1 MNALD
6 QPAAHISSR
15 RIIAHSYPA
24 HHRVSPAEPASAE
37 DKRPHS
43 SFSLTKRRSVS
54 SMKGLMPLALSPA
67 CSHSSTPLSGGE
79 MMENHVDGYFP
90 ELLAKDLE
98 RSTIIIASQTLP
110 PDNPETR
117 TPEAKG
123 AASSHG
129 WPSRHPQTPQHQP
142 ASRPVRQLGSIQER
156 RSVVSFVDYGAHTDY
171 STTDDDSFYANE
183 GYISTVCPSSIARHE
198 LMTSTAATSLA
209 SNISVPS
216 LNKTLSYDSKLEHS
230 WIDPDSDEDEPD
242 QMVENHIGSLSPRP
256 PTPPVSELGYDHA
269 ADIQDIP
276 LAKKQS
282 HRKSYSVGVSPYPPI
297 RRRSS
302 RLSESASD
310 RPRMAP
316 NCHTRYALSTK
327 TSASSPTSP
336 SFSPTDISFRDRP
349 RAMSLQDN
357 EKVARRS
364 STRSRKSARPSDE
377 SKPSTQPPY
386 IHDDSDSDEV
396 SIAPRKTPQ
405 NPVFIRPSPPPSPLP
420 TVQSWLHGNARP
432 YAAQCQSDD
441 LAKAIPLPPNIV
453 ETLRVSIACFPE
465 TMLLTSSLT
474 IETIRTYSRKV
485 RQPSIELVNNLVP
498 DPPVENPR
506 KSLWKRVVTYKRGSS
521 TSPRDRTRSPS
532 PTEQSLRSP
541 SSNSLPS
548 PSPKTWLP
556 LKSVFG
562 CCSDYICE
570 ALWAHIV
577 AYNYISALIPRAPP
591 QAKSS
596 RHRSSTSND
605 SQKDEIP
612 KKAASILGLAASQG
626 GSIPTFERPA
636 LNKLRT
642 SSSWTLNKEGMV
654 AEQSSRAA
662 SNENT
667 TREIQTGLMRCI
679 VRLIATAQLMS
690 EDDKADE
697 KIVEM
702 ETRGVD
708 MLFTRSL
715 CEIVRMSEDFHNNHA
730 GSC

>member
-1 MNALD
+1 M
-6 QPAAHISSR
+6 I
-15 RIIAHSYPA
+15 
-24 HHRVSPAEPASAE
+24 
-37 DKRPHS
+37 
-43 SFSLTKRRSVS
+43 
-54 SMKGLMPLALSPA
+54 
-67 CSHSSTPLSGGE
+67 
-79 MMENHVDGYFP
+79 ENHVDGYFP

-98 RSTIIIASQTLP
+98 RSAIIIASQNLP
-110 PDNPETR
+110 LGNPETR
-117 TPEAKG
+117 ASEVKG
-123 AASSHG
+123 ATSSHG
-129 WPSRHPQTPQHQP
+129 WPSRHPQTPQHQS

-256 PTPPVSELGYDHA
+256 PTPPVSELG
-269 ADIQDIP
+269 
-276 LAKKQS
+276 
-282 HRKSYSVGVSPYPPI
+282 
-297 RRRSS
+297 
-302 RLSESASD
+302 
-310 RPRMAP
+310 
-316 NCHTRYALSTK
+316 TK

-336 SFSPTDISFRDRP
+336 SFSPTDTSFRDRP

-357 EKVARRS
+357 EKVARGS
-364 STRSRKSARPSDE
+364 STRSRRSARPSDD
-377 SKPSTQPPY
+377 SNPSIQPPY

-396 SIAPRKTPQ
+396 SIAPRKTSQ

-420 TVQSWLHGNARP
+420 TVQSWLHGNALS
-432 YAAQCQSDD
+432 YAAQCQGED

-474 IETIRTYSRKV
+474 IETIRVYSRKV
-485 RQPSIELVNNLVP
+485 RQPSIELVNNLAP

-506 KSLWKRVVTYKRGSS
+506 KSLWKRVVTYKRGAS

-532 PTEQSLRSP
+532 PTEQSLKSP
-541 SSNSLPS
+541 SSSSLPP

-577 AYNYISALIPRAPP
+577 AYNYISALIPRAPH
-591 QAKSS
+591 QAKSN

-626 GSIPTFERPA
+626 GSIPSIERPT

-690 EDDKADE
+690 EDNKADE

-715 CEIVRMSEDFHNNHA
+715 CEIVRMSEEFHNNHV

>member
-1 MNALD
+1 M
-6 QPAAHISSR
+6 I
-15 RIIAHSYPA
+15 
-24 HHRVSPAEPASAE
+24 
-37 DKRPHS
+37 
-43 SFSLTKRRSVS
+43 
-54 SMKGLMPLALSPA
+54 
-67 CSHSSTPLSGGE
+67 
-79 MMENHVDGYFP
+79 ENHVDGYFP

-98 RSTIIIASQTLP
+98 RSAVIIATQNLP
-110 PDNPETR
+110 LGNAETM
-117 TPEAKG
+117 TSEAKG
-123 AASSHG
+123 ATSSHG
-129 WPSRHPQTPQHQP
+129 WPSRHPQTPQHQL
-142 ASRPVRQLGSIQER
+142 ASRTGRQLGSIQER
-156 RSVVSFVDYGAHTDY
+156 RSVVSFVDHSAHTDY

-183 GYISTVCPSSIARHE
+183 GCISTVCPSSIARHE

-230 WIDPDSDEDEPD
+230 WIDADSDEDEPE

-256 PTPPVSELGYDHA
+256 PTPPVSELG
-269 ADIQDIP
+269 
-276 LAKKQS
+276 
-282 HRKSYSVGVSPYPPI
+282 
-297 RRRSS
+297 
-302 RLSESASD
+302 
-310 RPRMAP
+310 
-316 NCHTRYALSTK
+316 
-327 TSASSPTSP
+327 
-336 SFSPTDISFRDRP
+336 
-349 RAMSLQDN
+349 AMSLQNN
-357 EKVARRS
+357 EKVARQS
-364 STRSRKSARPSDE
+364 STRSRKSARPFND
-377 SKPSTQPPY
+377 SKPSTHPPY
-386 IHDDSDSDEV
+386 IHDDSDSDSDEV
-396 SIAPRKTPQ
+396 SIAPRKTSQ

-420 TVQSWLHGNARP
+420 TVQSWLHGNALP
-432 YAAQCQSDD
+432 YAAQCQGDD
-441 LAKAIPLPPNIV
+441 LAKAVPLPPNII

-474 IETIRTYSRKV
+474 IETIRIYSRKV
-485 RQPSIELVNNLVP
+485 RQPSIELVNNLIP

-506 KSLWKRVVTYKRGSS
+506 KSLWRRVVTYKRGSS

-532 PTEQSLRSP
+532 PTEQSLKSP
-541 SSNSLPS
+541 SSSSLPP

-591 QAKSS
+591 QAN

-626 GSIPTFERPA
+626 GSIPSIERPA

-715 CEIVRMSEDFHNNHA
+715 CEIVRMSEDFHNHA
-730 GSC
+730 GNC

>member
-1 MNALD
+1 
-6 QPAAHISSR
+6 
-15 RIIAHSYPA
+15 
-24 HHRVSPAEPASAE
+24 
-37 DKRPHS
+37 
-43 SFSLTKRRSVS
+43 
-54 SMKGLMPLALSPA
+54 
-67 CSHSSTPLSGGE
+67 

-117 TPEAKG
+117 TPEAK
-123 AASSHG
+123 
-129 WPSRHPQTPQHQP
+129 
-142 ASRPVRQLGSIQER
+142 ER

-256 PTPPVSELGYDHA
+256 PTPPVSELG
-269 ADIQDIP
+269 
-276 LAKKQS
+276 
-282 HRKSYSVGVSPYPPI
+282 
-297 RRRSS
+297 
-302 RLSESASD
+302 
-310 RPRMAP
+310 
-316 NCHTRYALSTK
+316 
-327 TSASSPTSP
+327 
-336 SFSPTDISFRDRP
+336 
-349 RAMSLQDN
+349 AMSLQDN

-364 STRSRKSARPSDE
+364 STRSRKSPRPSDE

-396 SIAPRKTPQ
+396 YIAPRKTPQ

-420 TVQSWLHGNARP
+420 TVQSWLHGNALP

-532 PTEQSLRSP
+532 PTEQSLKSP